1 MVSDSPRLTVE
12 QRHLLQAHNID
23 SEMSYAMLARLN
35 SLPSEGQSDA
45 KRLPSSDHPQLVDM
59 RQKASLSLS
68 TDQLRHRLEQ
78 LLPPPVV
85 ARYWQQLSP
94 PATTCTLNSE
104 ALRKLGYLLYPQ
116 VAFGI
121 LNGGSATSYAD
132 RTKNKRLS
140 SSLFAALEPHFQ
152 EAAAAATGHPK
163 AICAAFVGHQG
174 RRGDSFLLM
183 KMRHLL
189 VELKRSQH
197 YGARYSAAPTMPLFQ
212 MTSDFT
218 DQPVRQAMERYCGDA
233 ALQPFLQE
241 GAALRW
247 KDLLAIQ
254 KLVAALDRDEQGH
267 WRIFFNREGL
277 PRALPGGHGQSFAI
291 LASLYRQLQQE
302 GYRFA
307 LLGNIDNL
315 GYSINPIGLALCA
328 LRDAPAAFE
337 FCPRS
342 PLDIK
347 GGILC
352 QDNHGRLRNAEI
364 GIDIT
369 LEELQKQEQ
378 QGGVALFN
386 CAIGLFNLEQLVP
399 RLNHI
404 VETLPYRLNA
414 QENDFGRYWQVEQI
428 SWEVIGMLDNPLIL
442 QVEKGERF
450 LAAKMLLETLL
461 ISGFGANLSGRIA
474 QVGKSLHQSAR
485 VVVQERY
492 GYRWQSDAQG
502 IFEALHPLSP
512 AELMSQLVDS

>member
-1 MVSDSPRLTVE
+1 MLSGSDRLTAQ

-23 SEMSYAMLARLN
+23 SEMSYAMLGRLN
-35 SLPSEGQSDA
+35 SAPPTGQSEA
-45 KRLPSSDHPQLVDM
+45 KRLPSSDHPQLVDI
-59 RQKASLSLS
+59 RREPFLSLPAV
-68 TDQLRHRLEQ
+68 QLRHRLEQ
-78 LLPPPVV
+78 LLPQSVV
-85 ARYWQQLSP
+85 ERYWQKLSP
-94 PATTCTLNSE
+94 HATTLTLNSE
-104 ALRKLGYLLYPQ
+104 ALRQLGYLLYPL

-121 LNGGSATSYAD
+121 LNGGSASSYAD
-132 RTKNKRLS
+132 RTKNRRLS
-140 SSLFAALEPHFQ
+140 PSLFDILEPQFR
-152 EAAAAATGHPK
+152 EAAATATGHPK
-163 AICAAFVGHQG
+163 AICAALVGHHG

-189 VELKRSQH
+189 VELKRSLQ
-197 YGARYSAAPTMPLFQ
+197 YGAHYSAAPTIPLFQ
-212 MTSDFT
+212 MSSDFT
-218 DQPVRQAMERYCGDA
+218 DQAVRQAMERYFGDA
-233 ALQPFLQE
+233 ALQPLLQE
-241 GAALRW
+241 RLELRW
-247 KDLLAIQ
+247 KDLIAIQ
-254 KLVAALDRDEQGH
+254 RLVAAVDQDEQGH
-267 WRIFFNREGL
+267 WNIFFNREGL

-291 LASLYRQLQQE
+291 LAPLYRQLQQE

-328 LRDAPAAFE
+328 LHDAPAAFE

-347 GGILC
+347 GGVLC
-352 QDNHGRLRNAEI
+352 QDNRSCLSNAEI

-386 CAIGLFNLEQLVP
+386 CAIGLFNLDQLVP

-404 VETLPYRLNA
+404 IEMLPYRLNA
-414 QENDFGRYWQVEQI
+414 QHNDFGHYWQVEQI
-428 SWEVIGMLDNPLIL
+428 SWEVIGMLENPLIL
-442 QVEKGERF
+442 QVEKGQRF

-461 ISGFGANLSGRIA
+461 VSGFGTNLSDPLA
-474 QVGKSLHQSAR
+474 KVGETLHQNAR
-485 VVVQERY
+485 TVLQERY

-512 AELMSQLVDS
+512 AELVPPIGR